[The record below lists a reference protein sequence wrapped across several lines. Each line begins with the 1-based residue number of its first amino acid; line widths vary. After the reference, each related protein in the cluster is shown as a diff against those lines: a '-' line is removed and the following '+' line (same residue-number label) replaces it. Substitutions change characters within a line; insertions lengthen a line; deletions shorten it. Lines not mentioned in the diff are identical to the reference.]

1 MSFLRHAEIYRSDV
15 VYKTFESLG
24 RGAASRW
31 SAPGAAEG
39 RSPKDRAL
47 LIVRDE
53 FPGWLFLGG
62 LLSSR
67 ARFRFTNRP
76 QYSLRIDRWQRLV
89 SEW

>member
-1 MSFLRHAEIYRSDV
+1 V
-15 VYKTFESLG
+15 VG
-24 RGAASRW
+24 
-31 SAPGAAEG
+31 PGPNQRAQ
-39 RSPKDRAL
+39 PKDRAL

-67 ARFRFTNRP
+67 ARFRFTNRT
-76 QYSLRIDRWQRLV
+76 QYSLRIERWQRLV